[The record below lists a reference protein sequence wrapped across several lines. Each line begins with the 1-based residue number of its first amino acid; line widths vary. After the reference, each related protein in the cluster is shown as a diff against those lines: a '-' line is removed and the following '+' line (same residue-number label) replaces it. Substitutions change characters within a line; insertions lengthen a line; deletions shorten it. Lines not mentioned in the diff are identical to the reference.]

1 MSSVCLVFPWDML
14 WVMNRQLV
22 TLNSLV
28 MVQKSLCLMKFVARE
43 FPHTSDYLDETV
55 ALLEKEIP
63 WMQCMLSLTPASKYF
78 PQKPILLCVRSKS
91 VLHGISVFQVQ
102 RI

>member
-1 MSSVCLVFPWDML
+1 MPGIPMGYVVGNDSAISHIKQFSDGSEITMF
-14 WVMNRQLV
+14 NEI
-22 TLNSLV
+22 
-28 MVQKSLCLMKFVARE
+28 VARE